1 MESDMTIRKAI
12 LHILDNTGG
21 VSVVSDKELIL
32 STEIDEY
39 ISKHLDKCFLD
50 IDVKNTVF
58 VQEDNY
64 FLETVKSYINDRD
77 FIKLSKKIAEDFIST
92 MDVGSEIPSADL
104 VVTDF
109 LMDNV
114 LFLGILKFNYKKS
127 YIHFVETEDGVRN
140 TIVRQPCALP
150 LETQKLEEFAII
162 NLNDLS
168 VKIKERSYEIKGD
181 KTLYISRQIL
191 KSKSAIS
198 EKGVVDIVEK
208 TVKKIVRDSY
218 DNDLSKYNSFK
229 NTITEDYINNQ
240 EINLEN
246 IAKST
251 FEDESGRQA
260 FKEEIE
266 KTGLSG
272 KNIKISHNAEKR
284 VLRKQKLVTDT
295 GIEINIPAS
304 YLNDKSIVEFINN
317 TDGTISITIKN
328 IVNVDNK

>member
-77 FIKLSKKIAEDFIST
+77 FIKLSKKIAEDFISA

-114 LFLGILKFNYKKS
+114 PFLGILKFNYKKS

-168 VKIKERSYEIKGD
+168 VKLKERSYEIKGD

-229 NTITEDYINNQ
+229 NTIIEDYINNQ

-266 KTGLSG
+266 KTGLRG

-284 VLRKQKLVTDT
+284 VLRKQKFVTDT